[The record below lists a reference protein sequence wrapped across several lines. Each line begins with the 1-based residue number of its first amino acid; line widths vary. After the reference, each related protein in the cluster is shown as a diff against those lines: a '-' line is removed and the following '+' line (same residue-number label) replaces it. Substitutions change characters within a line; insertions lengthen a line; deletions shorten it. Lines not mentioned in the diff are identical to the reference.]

1 MLLDIA
7 KESTDAFPPLKSCLG
22 GINALIKHYEV
33 RRCGRAFNFTDD
45 HKQQYSDVKDKL
57 DDLIPW
63 VKKLLVSL
71 AKANPNDDRDEV
83 ERRSELAKFVSRL
96 ESLVHSKLIRYD
108 RSLEDIGTR
117 SLALSEKGKVARILD
132 KAQDT
137 GEVVKLI
144 EQLRRAI
151 LIYQVTIKYVQNW
164 KLLTCWS
171 DVTTTV
177 IIHPGRPIDR
187 EFLPLESDFETNLMG
202 GQSQS
207 SFDAFLK
214 LRQVT
219 EHKHDR
225 RY

>member
-1 MLLDIA
+1 MLLDIG
-7 KESTDAFPPLKSCLG
+7 KESSDAFPPLKSCLG
-22 GINALIKHYEV
+22 GINALITHYEV
-33 RRCGRAFNFTDD
+33 RRCERAFNLADN
-45 HKQQYSDVKDKL
+45 HKQQYNDVKDKL

-71 AKANPNDDRDEV
+71 AKVNPNDDCDEV

-96 ESLVHSKLIRYD
+96 RSLAHSKLIYHD

-151 LIYQVTIKYVQNW
+151 LIYQVTIKYCQGR
-164 KLLTCWS
+164 KSLTS
-171 DVTTTV
+171 GTDVTTTV
-177 IIHPGRPIDR
+177 IIHPGRPIDC
-187 EFLPLESDFETNLMG
+187 EFLPLKFDFETNPV
-202 GQSQS
+202 
-207 SFDAFLK
+207 A
-214 LRQVT
+214 V
-219 EHKHDR
+219 
-225 RY
+225 